1 MAMFEQWFEQDL
13 AEKVEVR
20 HCEGVVFTGDAESN
34 LVGVRVFKRGEPFQD
49 DTLTVGASIIR
60 ADGTTVEADGT
71 LSYNSASIEIPA
83 AALAIEG
90 PIAVHIYLTDGDEM
104 RATVFAGVFTV
115 VATSTES
122 IIDPGT
128 IIPSINALIAEL
140 QEKIVY
146 LDRLE
151 NFAVT
156 VTTLTPGSSA
166 TASVTQ
172 TTDTTTL
179 ALGIPQ
185 GAKGDT
191 GNTGAT
197 GPVAAFSIGTVTT
210 LAAGADAT
218 ATITGTDAAP
228 VLNLGIPQGIQ
239 GETGPAGPSVSI
251 DDSTTALST
260 TWSSSKIN
268 TSIHGL
274 IDDSTTSTG
283 STWSSARIQGQIDDT
298 DTTSIKT
305 WSSEKIADGLDG
317 KMDAGLIQYDTTP
330 CNHLIIGNI
339 CIAWG
344 TATAYK
350 NAALFTNIYAG
361 LFASVPNV
369 TASWFTTDASLNTES
384 YGAIRIGAVT
394 VNGFNTKTGSSYPT
408 EAKPIA
414 WQAIGLAATQA
425 EQSGGEG
432 E

>member
-1 MAMFEQWFEQDL
+1 MCHMAMFEQWFDQDL
-13 AEKVEVR
+13 AEKIEVR
-20 HCEGVVFTGDAESN
+20 HCESVVFTGDSESN
-34 LVGVRVFKRGEPFQD
+34 LIGVRLFKRGEPYED
-49 DTLTVGASIIR
+49 DSAELTVGLSIIR
-60 ADGTTVEADGT
+60 ADGTTVEDTGT
-71 LSYNSASIEIPA
+71 ISYNQVTVEIPA
-83 AALAIEG
+83 GALAIEG
-90 PIAVHIYLTDGDEM
+90 PIAVHIYLTDSDTI

-115 VATSTES
+115 VATSTDA

-151 NFAVT
+151 NMAVT
-156 VTTLTPGSSA
+156 VTTLAPGSSA
-166 TASVTQ
+166 TASISQ

-251 DDSTTALST
+251 DDSTTSLST
-260 TWSSSKIN
+260 TWSSKKISDEIDAVSD
-268 TSIHGL
+268 TVDGL
-274 IDDSTTSTG
+274 V
-283 STWSSARIQGQIDDT
+283 DDT
-298 DTTSIKT
+298 ETTSIKT
-305 WSSEKIADGLDG
+305 WSSEKISDGLDG
-317 KMDAGLIQYDTTP
+317 KMDAGLIQYGTTP
-330 CNHLIIGNI
+330 CDHLIIGNI

-350 NAALFTNIYAG
+350 NAALFTDIYAG
-361 LFASVPNV
+361 LFASIPNV
-369 TASWFTTDASLNTES
+369 TATWFTTDSTLPTES

-394 VNGFNTKTGSSYPT
+394 VNGFNTKTGSSYPSA
-408 EAKPIA
+408 AKPIA
-414 WQAIGLAATQA
+414 WKAIGLAATQSA
-425 EQSGGEG
+425 QNGGGGE
-432 E
+432 